1 MPAARYTDPEMLALE
16 YERLWSRVW
25 QIACRAEEL
34 PKVGDHVVYTIGA
47 RSVLLVRSEP
57 DHIVA
62 FHNACL
68 HRGTQLADPQSN
80 GAAGHFD
87 DGCIR
92 CPYHGWGYA
101 LDGRLVHVVDR
112 DEFDGMPDGQTLAP
126 VRCESFGGF
135 VFVNFDADAPKL
147 IDFLDPLSTLLER
160 YQLGDLRLRGVRS
173 TILPANW
180 KAVVDAFNEG
190 YHVQAAHSQILPWTD
205 DTCFA
210 YERLGAHSH
219 YGRLAGAR
227 RALRPSPRLALD
239 SDDYD
244 EGAILAALVQGLG
257 GAFLAEERDL
267 VQQAAAESRDTGA
280 PLLPTFQRL
289 RRGLMESRGFAID
302 AFADD
307 ELTSADDVCW
317 FPNIVGPIYPGSAI
331 MFRSRPNGDDPNSA
345 IHDTWVLE
353 WPDARREPRPASVK
367 FYERWT
373 DRDWGEITE
382 QDYRNLERVQ
392 GGMRTGGVETLRCNP
407 VQEANVLH
415 MHRGIDEYLRT
426 PRTPR

>member
-1 MPAARYTDPEMLALE
+1 MSALE
-16 YERLWSRVW
+16 HERLWSRVW

-34 PKVGDHVVYTIGA
+34 PAVGDHLVYTIGA
-47 RSVLLVRSEP
+47 RSVLLVRSAP
-57 DHIVA
+57 DRIAA

-68 HRGTQLADPQSN
+68 HRGTQLADATPN
-80 GAAGHFD
+80 GAGHFD

-92 CPYHGWGYA
+92 CPYHGWAYA

-112 DEFDGMPDGQTLAP
+112 AEFDGMPDDQSLMT
-126 VRCESFGGF
+126 VRCETSGGF
-135 VFVNFDADAPKL
+135 VFVNFDPDAPPL
-147 IDFLDPLSTLLER
+147 LEFLDPLPTLLAR
-160 YQLGDLRLRGVRS
+160 YRLDDLRLRGVRS

-190 YHVQAAHSQILPWTD
+190 YHVQGAHPQILPWTD

-210 YERLGAHSH
+210 YERLGLHSH

-227 RALRPSPRLALD
+227 RALRPSPRLGLEPGE
-239 SDDYD
+239 YD
-244 EGAILAALVQGLG
+244 EGEILGALVQGLG
-257 GAFLAEERDL
+257 GAFLAQERTL
-267 VQQAAAESRDTGA
+267 VDEARQESASSDA
-280 PLLPTFQRL
+280 SLLATYQRK
-289 RRGLMESRGFAID
+289 RRALMESRGFDVAG
-302 AFADD
+302 FADD

-331 MFRSRPNGDDPNSA
+331 MFRARPNGDDPNSA

-353 WPDARREPRPASVK
+353 WPDARREPKAPSAK

-392 GGMRTGGVETLRCNP
+392 RGMRSGGVGILRCNP

-415 MHRGIDEYLRT
+415 MHRGIDSYLRQDT
-426 PRTPR
+426 TVPAG